1 MAAPAIDPVHLIA
14 SAVTPAVMVS
24 ACALFA
30 LGLDNQAGRIS
41 QRARDLMREHRQLPA
56 ESPRREELAQ
66 QVLLLDRRHH
76 LLSRCLLLDYGALL
90 AFVATSLLSLAQVRL
105 HLPFFLP
112 IEAFF
117 VGVALLCASAVYA
130 LLAIKLARAALR
142 IEIEEARRSATK

>member
-1 MAAPAIDPVHLIA
+1 VHLIA

-41 QRARDLMREHRQLPA
+41 ARARELMREHRQLPA
-56 ESPRREELAQ
+56 DSPRREELAR
-66 QVLLLDRRHH
+66 QVLLLDKRHH

-105 HLPFFLP
+105 RLRFFLP

-117 VGVALLCASAVYA
+117 VGVALLCGAAVYA

-142 IEIEEARRSATK
+142 IEVEEARRSTTP